1 MAKRTPND
9 RVSGFING
17 LNRSLRPFMGPA
29 QLGDPNEPLAPPP
42 PRGGLCPLC
51 GTPMDEHVLDRS
63 GPRTFMSCPTPKA
76 AG

>member
-9 RVSGFING
+9 RFSGLING

-42 PRGGLCPLC
+42 ARGGLCPLC
-51 GTPMDEHVLDRS
+51 GMPMDEHLVDRS
-63 GPRTFMSCPTPKA
+63 GPRTFLSCPAQKA